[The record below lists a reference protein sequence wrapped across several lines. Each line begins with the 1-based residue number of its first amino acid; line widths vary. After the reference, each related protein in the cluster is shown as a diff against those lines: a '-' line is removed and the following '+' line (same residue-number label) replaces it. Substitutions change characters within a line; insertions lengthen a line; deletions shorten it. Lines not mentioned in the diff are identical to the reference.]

1 MRFVREERSVTQP
14 VRLAVLGAGS
24 ISLRGILP
32 HCTMPDVQDRVRVTA
47 VCDTA
52 PGRAQAAAEK
62 FGVPQAFESY
72 EELLRDGE
80 FDALSIATPIGLHY
94 EQGKAAI
101 EAGKHLHFNKTMTTT
116 AAEADDLIAR
126 AEQRGVKLVSSPGE
140 MLRPHNQRIREMI
153 RNGDLG
159 RLAWATTGA
168 AFGTYHEKEGVRQGE
183 DVLANI
189 DPSWYYRRPGGGPLY
204 DMTVY
209 GLHALTGILGPAK
222 RVTGLSGV
230 GLTEREFRGQMVPCD
245 MDDNTLMLLDFGETL
260 FAFVYGAFA
269 GHIVRGF
276 QPSFFGT
283 KGSIVG
289 QDLNGQPIDYEGRE
303 LAQAK
308 GGNALL
314 PHVVGPHRE
323 VEEAHV
329 YEDIMQLV
337 DLVREG
343 VPTVSNAE
351 HARHV
356 IDIIESAY
364 RSAATGQAQA
374 LRTTFVPL
382 EVKQR

>member
-1 MRFVREERSVTQP
+1 MPQP
-14 VRLAVLGAGS
+14 LRLAVAGTGS

-32 HCTMPDVQDRVRVTA
+32 HCTMPDVQDRLRVTA
-47 VCDTA
+47 VCDSV
-52 PGRAQAAAEK
+52 PGRARAAADR

-72 EELLRDGE
+72 DDLLRKGD
-80 FDALSIATPIGLHY
+80 FDAVSIATPIGLHY
-94 EQGKAAI
+94 EQGKAAVDS
-101 EAGKHLHFNKTMTTT
+101 GKHVHFNKTMCTQVE
-116 AAEADDLIAR
+116 EADDLIAR
-126 AEQRGVKLVSSPGE
+126 AQRNGVKLVSSPGE
-140 MLRPHNQRIREMI
+140 MLRPHNRRIREMI

-168 AFGTYHEKEGVRQGE
+168 AFGTYHEREGVRQGE

-209 GLHALTGILGPAK
+209 GLHALTGILGPAQ

-230 GLTEREFRGQMVPCD
+230 GLTAREFRGQMVPCD
-245 MDDNTLMLLDFGETL
+245 MDDNTLMLLDFGQTQ
-260 FAFVYGAFA
+260 FAFVYGTFA
-269 GHIVRGF
+269 GTIVRGF

-283 KGSIVG
+283 KGGIVG
-289 QDLNGQPIDYEGRE
+289 QEFNGQPIEYEGRD
-303 LAQAK
+303 LAREK
-308 GGNALL
+308 GGNAVL

-329 YEDIMQLV
+329 FEDVMQLV

-343 VPTVSNAE
+343 RPTVSNAE

-356 IDIIESAY
+356 IDVIESAY
-364 RSAATGQAQA
+364 RSAQTGQAQG

-382 EVKQR
+382 